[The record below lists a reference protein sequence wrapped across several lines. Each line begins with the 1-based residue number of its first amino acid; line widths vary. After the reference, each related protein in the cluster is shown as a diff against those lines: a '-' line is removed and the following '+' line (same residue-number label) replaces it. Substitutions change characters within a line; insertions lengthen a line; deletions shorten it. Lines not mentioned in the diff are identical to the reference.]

1 MSEQEIVAKAAERDV
16 TIYGIA
22 PYYYGRQKRAGLMI
36 GYSRMK
42 ETEIR
47 EGIKRLGELEW

>member
-36 GYSRMK
+36 GYSRMR
-42 ETEIR
+42 ESEIR
-47 EGIKRLGELEW
+47 EGIKRLAEVF